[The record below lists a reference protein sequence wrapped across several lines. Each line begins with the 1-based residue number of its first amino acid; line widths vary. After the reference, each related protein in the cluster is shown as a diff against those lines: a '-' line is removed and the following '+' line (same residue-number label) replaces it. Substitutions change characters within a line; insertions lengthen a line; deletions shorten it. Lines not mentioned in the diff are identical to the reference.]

1 LRGIIGRM
9 EYEIVLTPG
18 KYAELKDELEHLMTV
33 ERSAISERIRQ
44 ARALGDLSENFD
56 YQDAKRQQGFLE
68 GRIANIKGM
77 LEQAVIA
84 EYQSGGDTVGF
95 GSKVKVFDVEFEEE
109 IEYTLV
115 GAVEADPAQGMIS
128 NTSPLGKAL
137 LGNKVGDVVEVP
149 TPAGQDKY
157 KILEI
162 K

>member
-1 LRGIIGRM
+1 MRGIIGRM

>member
-1 LRGIIGRM
+1 M